1 MSEFKFACPVCG
13 QHMICDASR
22 GGSVMECPT
31 CFQKILAPQAS
42 LANAKL
48 ILTGIKVSEKKIPAR
63 GDGGT
68 ENNFPTALLTSA
80 LVVALLVGAA
90 MFVFRKQ
97 IFDNAPPVSAVRVN
111 AAPTASDTNWTLTL
125 VHAAIPDSPV
135 VGRIHGQ
142 DFISERAAYLNFNG
156 ILILRHGAHGP
167 VESGALIDFNG
178 ASADALAG
186 KTINILADTNASAR
200 VTLRWKDENGALNS
214 GHFNSNY
221 ALRLEFGALADNQLP
236 GQIYLCTPDAEK
248 SYLMGK
254 FSADIVRPQPPGQ

>member
-13 QHMICDASR
+13 QHMICDAAR

-31 CFQKILAPQAS
+31 CFQKILAPQAP

-97 IFDNAPPVSAVRVN
+97 IFENAPVSAIRVN
-111 AAPTASDTNWTLTL
+111 AAPPASDTNWTLAPA
-125 VHAAIPDSPV
+125 HAAIPDSPV

-142 DFISERAAYLNFNG
+142 DFILERAAYLNFNG
-156 ILILRHGAHGP
+156 ILILRHGARGP
-167 VESGALIDFNG
+167 VASGALIDFNG
-178 ASADALAG
+178 APADALAG

-200 VTLRWKDENGALNS
+200 VTLRWQDETGALNS
-214 GHFNSNY
+214 EHFTSNY

-254 FSADIVRPQPPGQ
+254 FSACIVRPQSPGQ